1 MEMEWLKLTA
11 ARLIQTLS
19 LVTMLM
25 TTQKTD
31 YNGDCRNQRLERFLT
46 DEILR
51 ICGIF
56 PLTYSTGMSSLI
68 FAAIG
73 EDFLVY
79 KKIVRRWIYYYIW
92 TRKIL

>member
-31 YNGDCRNQRLERFLT
+31 YNGDRRNQRLECFLT
-46 DEILR
+46 DEILQ
-51 ICGIF
+51 ICEIF
-56 PLTYSTGMSSLI
+56 PLTYSIGMNSLI
-68 FAAIG
+68 FAATG
-73 EDFLVY
+73 NASLVY
-79 KKIVRRWIYYYIW
+79 KKIVWRWN
-92 TRKIL
+92 